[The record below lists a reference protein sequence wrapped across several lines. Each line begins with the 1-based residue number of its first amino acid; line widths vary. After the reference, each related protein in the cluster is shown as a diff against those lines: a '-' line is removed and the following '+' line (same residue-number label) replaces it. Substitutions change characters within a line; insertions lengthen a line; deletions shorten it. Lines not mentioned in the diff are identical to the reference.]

1 MIRGATPHE
10 LAFGRTFAGELCE
23 FGKPVF
29 AYVIPATKATAK
41 WKRMLFLGKTDIQNS
56 YVLFDGQSIVISEN
70 VRRLSTTWRAH
81 MAYYL
86 HCKCFFWQ
94 YKSGF
99 GARILPTMKKPIPKA
114 VGFDAPLGPIEE
126 NKMYD
131 KDADDVIKHAEQEQK
146 AEQEQLMMSA
156 HDPLSLALREKLGEG
171 AAGEIQR
178 EQADE
183 GPVIPM
189 SSAPLQIEAPSS
201 SAVGSA
207 VDQQMDDPGLM
218 VPVTPPRDYIQVDSP
233 RMSPSTRPS
242 DDASEETLKR
252 QRTEE
257 AKKQRINQL
266 RLEYEQRLSAVKVAY
281 REYFPMDHYSPDL
294 DMDGDTEE
302 EVWAGEKNISL
313 TEIPDHFWSDA
324 PAEYPP
330 DTPEKWADEL
340 ADKVEIQRLCQ
351 MQVLVPAAEFSGE
364 VTGSLTTKFVR
375 DWRLKDF
382 GEGADMRKRWM
393 RRSRFVAREFANT
406 RRLDT
411 FSLATGAHTANILP
425 FKYLWMKGMTSEM
438 KFGDGYSV
446 IMAALDVRDAFLQVE
461 QDEPIL
467 VHLQGEPFI
476 IKCNLPGQSLGA
488 KQWYLH
494 GTRT

>member
-1 MIRGATPHE
+1 
-10 LAFGRTFAGELCE
+10 
-23 FGKPVF
+23 
-29 AYVIPATKATAK
+29 
-41 WKRMLFLGKTDIQNS
+41 
-56 YVLFDGQSIVISEN
+56 
-70 VRRLSTTWRAH
+70 
-81 MAYYL
+81 
-86 HCKCFFWQ
+86 
-94 YKSGF
+94 
-99 GARILPTMKKPIPKA
+99 
-114 VGFDAPLGPIEE
+114 
-126 NKMYD
+126 MYD

-183 GPVIPM
+183 GPFIPM

-257 AKKQRINQL
+257 VKKQRINQL

-294 DMDGDTEE
+294 DMDGDTKE
-302 EVWAGEKNISL
+302 EVWAGEENMSR
-313 TEIPDHFWSDA
+313 TGIPDHFWSDA

-340 ADKVEIQRLCQ
+340 ADKVEIQRLRQ
-351 MQVLVPAAEFSGE
+351 MLVLVPAAEFSGE

-375 DWRLKDF
+375 DWRLKEC

-425 FKYLWMKGMTSEM
+425 FKYLWMKGTTSEM
-438 KFGDGYSV
+438 KFGDG
-446 IMAALDVRDAFLQVE
+446 
-461 QDEPIL
+461 
-467 VHLQGEPFI
+467 
-476 IKCNLPGQSLGA
+476 
-488 KQWYLH
+488 
-494 GTRT
+494 